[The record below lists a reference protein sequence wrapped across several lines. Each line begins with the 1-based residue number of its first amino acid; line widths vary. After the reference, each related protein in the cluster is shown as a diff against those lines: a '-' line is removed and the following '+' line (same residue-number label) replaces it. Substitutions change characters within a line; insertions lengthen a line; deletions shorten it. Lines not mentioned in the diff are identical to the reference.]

1 MSDEQEHEQNSTRT
15 QWVLVLQKGAA
26 FSGIV
31 LLFIGLQNNE
41 MQATTPTVA
50 LSPHVHPHAPQRP
63 AIACM
68 LQFMPSDS
76 RP

>member
-1 MSDEQEHEQNSTRT
+1 MSKNTNKLNANT
-15 QWVLVLQKGAA
+15 VGFGAAKGAA

-31 LLFIGLQNNE
+31 LLFIGLQSSE
-41 MQATTPTVA
+41 MQAKTPTVA

-63 AIACM
+63 AIVCM
-68 LQFMPSDS
+68 LQFMLSDS